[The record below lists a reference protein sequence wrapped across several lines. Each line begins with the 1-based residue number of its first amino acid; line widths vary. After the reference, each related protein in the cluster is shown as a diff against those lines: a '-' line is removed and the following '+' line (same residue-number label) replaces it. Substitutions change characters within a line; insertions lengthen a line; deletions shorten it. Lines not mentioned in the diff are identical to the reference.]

1 MLTPDDKHY
10 INSLNLPEEARTG
23 KGIFPYSYITS
34 QEVLE
39 EERDAL
45 PDRDV
50 SFYDTLADSVTVSV
64 MIVPKQSGVF
74 ADVDL

>member
-1 MLTPDDKHY
+1 
-10 INSLNLPEEARTG
+10 
-23 KGIFPYSYITS
+23 
-34 QEVLE
+34 VLE